1 MLLTELLFLLCVQVV
16 TEKDFKDAQMLL
28 FMYLW
33 DAIWTFSYT
42 SKVHRWAVSF
52 EGKIQ
57 FLRGNQS
64 DSKLPLVR
72 GNTLTCSQE
81 ATEKPLQ
88 EDQVRSHFKEIKDT
102 CGLCSTPQHMY
113 LGELFPAH
121 HAHVWFRCAHQEYR
135 GNHISFEDEVQF
147 LPCTTYKVGTE
158 WMFIYY
164 MFLKRNP

>member
-1 MLLTELLFLLCVQVV
+1 MLLTEPLFLLCVQVV

-72 GNTLTCSQE
+72 ENTLTCSQE
-81 ATEKPLQ
+81 ANEKPLQ

-102 CGLCSTPQHMY
+102 CGLCSTPSTCTLVNYFLYIMHMY
-113 LGELFPAH
+113 GLGVHIKSTGGSSVPALYYLQGRNWMCLFIIC
-121 HAHVWFRCAHQEYR
+121 F
-135 GNHISFEDEVQF
+135 
-147 LPCTTYKVGTE
+147 
-158 WMFIYY
+158 
-164 MFLKRNP
+164 